1 MKFQQI
7 AVSMASG
14 LLAPLLAEKTN
25 THGDVLGVGDLIGGG
40 QCWLLQDGA
49 QDLAV
54 FVTQKIERENGR
66 ELIVRAA
73 LQLRGG
79 GSLTEDILPEIERVM
94 GHDCAV
100 MTIHTKRAGLMR
112 KLQKSGYQEAAKIMQ
127 KRIAK

>member
-1 MKFQQI
+1 MRFQQI
-7 AVSMASG
+7 ARDVACG
-14 LLAPLLAEKTN
+14 LLAPLMAEKTN
-25 THGDVLGVGDLIGGG
+25 THGAMLGVDDLIGGG

-73 LQLRGG
+73 LQLQGG
-79 GSLTEDILPEIERVM
+79 GSLTEDILPEIERVI

-100 MTIHTKRAGLMR
+100 MTIYTKRAGLVR

>member
-1 MKFQQI
+1 MRFQQI
-7 AVSMASG
+7 AANVACA
-14 LLAPLLAEKTN
+14 LLAPLMADKAN
-25 THGDVLGVGDLIGGG
+25 THGDVLGVADVIGGG
-40 QCWLLQDGA
+40 QCWLLQDGE

-54 FVTQKIERENGR
+54 FVTQEIERENGR

-73 LQLRGG
+73 LQLQGG
-79 GSLTEDILPEIERVM
+79 GSLTENILPEIERVL

-100 MTIHTKRAGLMR
+100 MTIHTKRAGLVR

>member
-1 MKFQQI
+1 MRFQQI
-7 AVSMASG
+7 AANVACA
-14 LLAPLLAEKTN
+14 LLAPLMADKSN
-25 THGDVLGVGDLIGGG
+25 THGAVLGIADVIGGG
-40 QCWLLQDGA
+40 ECWLLQDGA

-73 LQLRGG
+73 LQLQGG
-79 GSLTEDILPEIERVM
+79 GRLTEDILPEIERVI

-100 MTIHTKRAGLMR
+100 MTIHTKRAGLVR
-112 KLQKSGYQEAAKIMQ
+112 KLQKTGYQEAAKIMQ

>member
-1 MKFQQI
+1 MRFQQI
-7 AVSMASG
+7 AANVACA
-14 LLAPLLAEKTN
+14 LLAPLMTDKTN
-25 THGDVLGVGDLIGGG
+25 THGSVLGVGDLIGGG

-73 LQLRGG
+73 LQLQGG
-79 GSLTEDILPEIERVM
+79 GSLTEDILPEIERVI

-100 MTIHTKRAGLMR
+100 MTIHTKRAGLVR
-112 KLQKSGYQEAAKIMQ
+112 KLQKTGYQEAAKIMQ

>member
-1 MKFQQI
+1 MRFQQI
-7 AVSMASG
+7 AANVACA
-14 LLAPLLAEKTN
+14 LLAPLMAEKAN
-25 THGDVLGVGDLIGGG
+25 THGDVLGVADVIGGG
-40 QCWLLQDGA
+40 QCWLLQDGE

-73 LQLRGG
+73 LQLQGG
-79 GSLTEDILPEIERVM
+79 GSLTEDILPEIERVI

-100 MTIHTKRAGLMR
+100 MTIHTKRAGLVR
-112 KLQKSGYQEAAKIMQ
+112 KLQKTGYQEAAKIMQ

>member
-1 MKFQQI
+1 MRFQQI
-7 AVSMASG
+7 AANVACA
-14 LLAPLLAEKTN
+14 LLAPLMADKAN
-25 THGDVLGVGDLIGGG
+25 THGAVLGVADVIGGG

-73 LQLRGG
+73 LQLQGG
-79 GSLTEDILPEIERVM
+79 GSLTEDILPEIERVI

-100 MTIHTKRAGLMR
+100 MTIHTKRAGLVR
-112 KLQKSGYQEAAKIMQ
+112 KLQKTGYQEAAKIMQ